1 MNMQEPG
8 MTLNMDARKSGAS
21 IGTLELLLRAL
32 AHEVESQAYLQMAV
46 RVAEDADM
54 KAFLIGILGQEQ
66 LHETLLRNKL
76 REKFNLEV

>member
-1 MNMQEPG
+1 
-8 MTLNMDARKSGAS
+8 MTLNVDARKNGAS
-21 IGTLELLLRAL
+21 ITTLELLLRAL
-32 AHEVESQAYLQMAV
+32 AHEVESQAYLQLAV
-46 RVAEDADM
+46 RLTEDPDM